1 MAEMRI
7 ARSELILGAPKS
19 GKTARAEALAQA
31 WLARSPRHRA
41 VCIATDQA
49 GDEQMRGVL
58 ERCMAGRAEVPLRL
72 ASVDHPLELARAIGP
87 HSRPDTLIVAHCLTL
102 WLTAQL
108 MPAVLQTSPH
118 PRAAPEGKGVKSPH
132 PNFVAEGEAR
142 GPSMA
147 CALAACAGPI
157 VLISNEPGL
166 EDFAASHDQRTFWN
180 RLGEMNRE
188 AAAACERVTLMSA
201 GRALTLKG
209 SA

>member
-31 WLARSPRHRA
+31 WLARSPQHRA

-49 GDEQMRGVL
+49 GDEQMRGLL
-58 ERCMAGRAEVPLRL
+58 ERCMAGRAEAPLRL

-108 MPAVLQTSPH
+108 MPAVLQASPLPSARPEGEGMTSPY
-118 PRAAPEGKGVKSPH
+118 PDPVSE
-132 PNFVAEGEAR
+132 EEAR
-142 GPSMA
+142 GPSIA
-147 CALAACAGPI
+147 DALAACAGPI

-166 EDFAASHDQRTFWN
+166 EDFAASDDQRTFWD
-180 RLGEMNRE
+180 RLGDMNRE

-201 GRALTLKG
+201 GRPLTLKG
-209 SA
+209 GA

>member
-7 ARSELILGAPKS
+7 ARSELILGAPGS

-31 WLARSPRHRA
+31 WLARSPQHRA
-41 VCIATDQA
+41 VCIATDEA
-49 GDEQMRGVL
+49 GDEQTRRIFERRMPGRG
-58 ERCMAGRAEVPLRL
+58 EAPLRL
-72 ASVDHPLELARAIGP
+72 ASMDDPRELAHAIGP

-108 MPAVLQTSPH
+108 MPAVLQPSPNPN
-118 PRAAPEGKGVKSPH
+118 PRPKGEGAAPADSLSSTIA
-132 PNFVAEGEAR
+132 N
-142 GPSMA
+142 
-147 CALAACAGPI
+147 ALRYCAGPI

-166 EDFAASHDQRTFWN
+166 EDVAASHDQRIFWDS
-180 RLGEMNRE
+180 LGDMNRE